1 MKNTVFFPTFNSQRF
16 LVEAL
21 ESLTSQTERDI
32 RIEIVDGG
40 STDLTP
46 LICEEFARSDPRIS
60 FRIEPGTTPPERF
73 NRLLDSVEGE
83 YLYIAH
89 SDDIQSPERVARQ
102 MRFMDE
108 NQELI
113 MSGCDSFFWQHD
125 FLRNGA
131 TTYHGVASYPRT
143 QSEIL
148 PQLLFW
154 WCFANPT
161 LVFRIRKMRDFGKKM
176 DTELKFAGDYLLYWD
191 LACCGKVANLDAPLI
206 AYRHHGASEGVRNSN
221 AVNGEIRS
229 VRKSIAEHAGIAKTL
244 SDASLEAFLD
254 LKVERNY
261 VTGHSLEPDVYQDMF
276 RELLDYSRHDP
287 RFHHDE
293 MKKNLD
299 YYSTQLGIDPA
310 AEQGSTE
317 NAAAEVEATASA
329 AEESATA
336 SAGAAGFKVT
346 IDTLL
351 RKIRARLHT

>member
-1 MKNTVFFPTFNSQRF
+1 MKNNIFFPTFNSQRY

-21 ESLTSQTERDI
+21 ESLTSQTERDMC
-32 RIEIVDGG
+32 IEIADGG

-46 LICEEFARSDPRIS
+46 LICEEFARLDPRIH

-73 NRLLDSVEGE
+73 NRLLGSVDGE

-89 SDDIQSPERVARQ
+89 SDDIQSPERIERQ
-102 MRFMDE
+102 MRFMDD
-108 NQELI
+108 QPELL

-161 LVFRIRKMRDFGKKM
+161 LVFRIRNMRDHGIKM
-176 DTELKFAGDYLLYWD
+176 ETELKFAGDYLLYWN
-191 LACCGKVANLDAPLI
+191 LASCGKVANLDAPLI
-206 AYRHHGASEGVRNSN
+206 AYRHHGASEGVRNSD

-229 VRKSIAEHAGIAKTL
+229 VRKSIAERAGLAKAL
-244 SDASLEAFLD
+244 SNASLEAFLD

-261 VTGHSLEPDVYQDMF
+261 VTGHSLEPDVYRGMF
-276 RELLDYSRHDP
+276 EELLEYSHHDP

-299 YYSTQLGIDPA
+299 YYSTQLGINPA
-310 AEQGSTE
+310 AEQGSSE
-317 NAAAEVEATASA
+317 VPVAEAPAM
-329 AEESATA
+329 EESAA
-336 SAGAAGFKVT
+336 APAGAAGLRVT